1 MHNLTRFLVT
11 WGKQRGRVIDMEPSF
26 LIQGPAMW
34 TRAVAHGERTGGNK
48 KDIQE
53 VISSGF
59 AVSWKLRVTSTRQ
72 IVTLLTKV
80 EGGRGWA
87 GLPEE

>member
-1 MHNLTRFLVT
+1 MTR
-11 WGKQRGRVIDMEPSF
+11 GKQRGRVIDMEPSF
-26 LIQGPAMW
+26 LIQGRPRDVDPGCGTW
-34 TRAVAHGERTGGNK
+34 RENRGRTGRTSRR
-48 KDIQE
+48 QT
-53 VISSGF
+53 SSGF

-80 EGGRGWA
+80 EGGRGWV